1 MKVYY
6 NEKPDYLWIFN
17 FATGLVF
24 GEKRNKKHSLKLCL
38 LHLVQA
44 SYNRSCRFS
53 LNSQVPPLQQ
63 HGVTRNFRILCHH
76 GKEFF

>member
-1 MKVYY
+1 MEIYYMK
-6 NEKPDYLWIFN
+6 NLIICGSN

-24 GEKRNKKHSLKLCL
+24 GELKTKTFTKTLCL

-44 SYNRSCRFS
+44 SNNRSCCFS

-63 HGVTRNFRILCHH
+63 HGVTRNFRIICHH
-76 GKEFF
+76 